1 LETGKTFGTIPLG
14 LMSVIPGNQTYF
26 TIENTFSNL
35 NFYEFITDQYTTLQW
50 NHDFGG
56 RLFARI
62 PFMRKLNWREFVGV
76 RAVHGTISKANREI
90 NASGLPYNAPENVY
104 WEYNA
109 GIGNIFKVFRIDFSW
124 RGNYLDMPDAHKF
137 AIKGSFGFYF

>member
-1 LETGKTFGTIPLG
+1 
-14 LMSVIPGNQTYF
+14 MSVIPGNQTYF

-35 NFYEFITDQYTTLQW
+35 NFYEFVTDQYTTLQW

-76 RAVHGTISKANREI
+76 KGVYGTISNANNNRLFVE
-90 NASGLPYNAPENVY
+90 
-104 WEYNA
+104 
-109 GIGNIFKVFRIDFSW
+109 
-124 RGNYLDMPDAHKF
+124 
-137 AIKGSFGFYF
+137 

>member
-56 RLFARI
+56 RLFARV
-62 PFMRKLNWREFVGV
+62 PFMRKLNWREFIGIK
-76 RAVHGTISKANREI
+76 AVHGTISNENRAI
-90 NASGLPYNAPENVY
+90 NASDQPYVAPENVY

-124 RGNYLDMPDAHKF
+124 RGSYLNAPDANKF
-137 AIKGSFGFYF
+137 AVKGSFGFYF